1 MDFYGFYTGKI
12 FDAYQYLGAHTE
24 KTGVTFRTFAPSAS
38 RIAVIGEFNDWQES
52 EMNKV
57 YDGNFWECYIPEA
70 KPGQMYKYRIYDRND
85 NPVDHCDPYGFG
97 MELRPNS
104 ASIVRDMSKYKF
116 KDSKWMQNRSAAKN
130 HSTSMRSISVLS
142 ASRPTRPTTGIL
154 MRK

>member
-57 YDGNFWECYIPEA
+57 QQMQLNLSLHIPPIFPR
-70 KPGQMYKYRIYDRND
+70 KKRYFLI
-85 NPVDHCDPYGFG
+85 
-97 MELRPNS
+97 
-104 ASIVRDMSKYKF
+104 
-116 KDSKWMQNRSAAKN
+116 RS
-130 HSTSMRSISVLS
+130 
-142 ASRPTRPTTGIL
+142 
-154 MRK
+154 

>member
-85 NPVDHCDPYGFG
+85 NPVDH
-97 MELRPNS
+97 
-104 ASIVRDMSKYKF
+104 
-116 KDSKWMQNRSAAKN
+116 
-130 HSTSMRSISVLS
+130 
-142 ASRPTRPTTGIL
+142 
-154 MRK
+154 

>member
-57 YDGNFWECYIPEA
+57 YDGNF
-70 KPGQMYKYRIYDRND
+70 
-85 NPVDHCDPYGFG
+85 
-97 MELRPNS
+97 
-104 ASIVRDMSKYKF
+104 
-116 KDSKWMQNRSAAKN
+116 
-130 HSTSMRSISVLS
+130 
-142 ASRPTRPTTGIL
+142 
-154 MRK
+154 